1 MPLIFNISGI
11 SVYSYMRGVMLMLDN
26 LFWFVIGFALGFFF
40 FNILAMIKW
49 IKINHTKSGKRKK
62 FREDMEE
69 LQRDFKQ

>member
-11 SVYSYMRGVMLMLDN
+11 SVYSYMRGAMLMLDN

-40 FNILAMIKW
+40 FNILAIIKW

-69 LQRDFKQ
+69 LQRDFK